1 MTGITVREAL
11 QFPALKD
18 ATLIAGAGGL
28 DRVITSV
35 NIMEVPYIER
45 FVKENELLL
54 TTTYP
59 IREDPGVQERLVPLL
74 AGRGLAALAIKP
86 VAPWLPQVPPI
97 MARQADELAFPLIRL
112 PANAS
117 FNEIINPILTEIL
130 NRQAAV
136 LMRSEQV
143 HRALTGIVL
152 NGGSLAEIA
161 RTVATLMQ
169 APVSIHN
176 ARLRL
181 LAFCDR
187 PAEQGSED
195 LDGTG
200 CGGLQAIVEDA
211 ERLAALIRGQK
222 GPFAATLDGAPVAG
236 IVHPVTVAREL
247 YAYVIVW
254 QPDRPLRE
262 DHLYVVEQAATV
274 VALEMAKLRAVAE
287 VEKRFRFSFI
297 EDLIQGKIE
306 SRAEA
311 LARGERYGWDL
322 ASGFTPLL
330 VEIDD
335 FHRLCLTQQEGR
347 EVAEI
352 LRRVWDTVSCAVAVY
367 APRSIPVDMN
377 SRILVLYR
385 SPGPAGPRGGPD
397 DAGEFAARVRQ
408 ELAQHPEISVSA
420 GIGRYCEDI
429 MQLKQAFEQAAQ
441 ALSVGRV
448 VNGPGSVTAFDD
460 LGVYRIL
467 VDTRNRSEL
476 ERFAYDLLGPL
487 IDADRRTHA
496 ELLRT
501 LEAVLRYNGN
511 LRQAARELFVHYNTL
526 RYRVARISE
535 ITGVDLA
542 SAEGRLNLQLALKIV
557 RMYDPNRPPV
567 RGRERPRPGRRP
579 ARAVPGSQ

>member
-11 QFPALKD
+11 QFQALKD
-18 ATLIAGAGGL
+18 AVLVAGAAGL

-35 NIMEVPYIER
+35 NIMEVPYIDR

-59 IREDPGVQERLVPLL
+59 IREDPGVQERLVPML

-86 VAPWLPQVPPI
+86 VAPWLPEVPAI
-97 MARQADELAFPLIRL
+97 MARQAEELAFPLIQL
-112 PANAS
+112 PPNAS

-143 HRALTGIVL
+143 HRALTSIVL

-161 RTVATLMQ
+161 QTLANLMQ

-181 LAFCDR
+181 LAFCEQQAEGGGEGDR
-187 PAEQGSED
+187 GAVHD
-195 LDGTG
+195 AIRALLD
-200 CGGLQAIVEDA
+200 DA
-211 ERLAALIRGQK
+211 DRLGALIRGQK
-222 GPFAATLDGAPVAG
+222 GPFTATLDGVPIGA
-236 IVHPVTVAREL
+236 IVHPVTVAREI

-254 QPDRPLRE
+254 QGEGLTRD

-287 VEKRFRFSFI
+287 VEKRFRCSFI

-311 LARGERYGWDL
+311 LARGELYGWDL

-335 FHRLCLTQQEGR
+335 FHRLCLTRQEGR

-352 LRRVWDTVSCAVAVY
+352 LRRVWETVSCAVAVY
-367 APRSIPVDMN
+367 APRSIPIDMN
-377 SRILVLYR
+377 NRILVLYR
-385 SPGPAGPRGGPD
+385 SPEPSCSYACSDGDKR
-397 DAGEFAARVRQ
+397 FATRIQ
-408 ELAQHPEISVSA
+408 EELAQYPEITVSI
-420 GIGRYCEDI
+420 GIGRHCDDV
-429 MQLKQAFEQAAQ
+429 MDLRQGFEQAAQ
-441 ALSVGRV
+441 ALSVGQI
-448 VNGPGSVTAFDD
+448 VNGPGSVTSFDD
-460 LGVYRIL
+460 LGVYRVL
-467 VDTRNRSEL
+467 VDSRNRAEL

-487 IDADRRTHA
+487 IEADRRMNSD
-496 ELLRT
+496 LLRT
-501 LEAVLRYNGN
+501 LEVVLRCNGN
-511 LRQAARELFVHYNTL
+511 LRQAARELYVHYNTL

-535 ITGVDLA
+535 ITKVDLS

-557 RMYDPNRPPV
+557 RMFDTNRLSTRP
-567 RGRERPRPGRRP
+567 RERSRTGRRGPRP
-579 ARAVPGSQ
+579 VPGSQ